1 MKVIGSRMW
10 EKSCLEQTKKIKLK
24 LKIKTSE
31 ESQPFIQKHDVT
43 VASSHS
49 KIMLN
54 KWY

>member
-10 EKSCLEQTKKIKLK
+10 EKSCLEQTKGKNKK
-24 LKIKTSE
+24 KTSD

-49 KIMLN
+49 KIKLN